1 MPKSPI
7 ADPNEDYPRWYQDVI
22 AKAALAENGPVR
34 GTMVIRPYGY
44 AIWERIQADIDRRIK
59 AAGADNVYFPL
70 FIPESYL
77 QREAEHVEG
86 FSPELAVVTH
96 AGGKDLTEPVVVRP
110 TSETVFGEQMA
121 KWVNSYRDLPLLL
134 NQWANVVRWELRPR
148 LFLRTSEFLWQE
160 GHTVHASDA
169 DAAAYALRIHHDVY
183 RDFLVDTLALPVLLG
198 RKTAEERFA
207 GAINTM
213 TCEGITR
220 DRKALQLATSH
231 ELGQNFARAFDI
243 TYTDEG
249 GEVQTAWTTSWG
261 ASTRLVGG
269 LIMGHGDERGPAP
282 AAADRADPGG
292 DRRRPRR
299 GRGGRQGARAR
310 RRDRRRRRP
319 GQGRRRHPH
328 RLRPPRR
335 RLGAERGAAADR
347 PRPARP
353 RRGPG
358 HPAPPR
364 HRREAPG
371 PPRRRAPA
379 WSPTCSTTI
388 QAAMLGEATDFRDA
402 ATTDV
407 ALDRGGARGRAAR
420 ASAGSSGRSSA
431 PRASAASSTTASA
444 SAASSAPTAPSP
456 TPRTSPTSRRS
467 SPAPTESQGW
477 RAMARS
483 ILRAG

>member
-7 ADPNEDYPRWYQDVI
+7 ADPTEDYPRWYQDVI

-44 AIWERIQADIDRRIK
+44 AIWERIQAEIDQRIK

-86 FSPELAVVTH
+86 FSPELAVVTI
-96 AGGKDLTEPVVVRP
+96 AGGKELTEPVVVRP
-110 TSETVFGEQMA
+110 TSETIFGEQMA

-134 NQWANVVRWELRPR
+134 NQWANVVRWEMRPR

-160 GHTVHASDA
+160 GHTVHSSAA
-169 DAAAYALRIHHDVY
+169 DAAEYALRIHHEVY
-183 RDFLVDTLALPVLLG
+183 RDFLVDVLALPVLLG

-243 TYTDEG
+243 NYTDEG

-269 LIMGHGDERGPAP
+269 LIMGHGDAGGLRLPPRIAPTQVAIVVVRDEDGALEKARELGDAIAATGVRVKVDADVHTGFGRRAVDWELKGVPLRIDLGPRDLAE
-282 AAADRADPGG
+282 G
-292 DRRRPRR
+292 
-299 GRGGRQGARAR
+299 QVTLL
-310 RRDRRRRRP
+310 RRDSGEKSQLPLEGVEDRV
-319 GQGRRRHPH
+319 
-328 RLRPPRR
+328 
-335 RLGAERGAAADR
+335 ADLLDD
-347 PRPARP
+347 
-353 RRGPG
+353 
-358 HPAPPR
+358 
-364 HRREAPG
+364 
-371 PPRRRAPA
+371 
-379 WSPTCSTTI
+379 I
-388 QAAMLGEATDFRDA
+388 QAAMLSEATAFRDES
-402 ATTDV
+402 TTDV
-407 ALDRGGARGRAAR
+407 STIEEALEVGREGVGRIEWARLGPDGERRLLGDGISVRCIQRPDGSVPAAEDEPDLQAIVAR
-420 ASAGSSGRSSA
+420 AY
-431 PRASAASSTTASA
+431 
-444 SAASSAPTAPSP
+444 
-456 TPRTSPTSRRS
+456 
-467 SPAPTESQGW
+467 
-477 RAMARS
+477 
-483 ILRAG
+483 

>member
-1 MPKSPI
+1 MRAMPKSPI

-22 AKAALAENGPVR
+22 AKARLAENGPVR

-77 QREAEHVEG
+77 QREADHVEG

-160 GHTVHASDA
+160 GHTVHASAA

-249 GEVQTAWTTSWG
+249 GVVQTAWTTSWG

-269 LIMGHGDERGPAP
+269 LIMGHGDERGLRLPPRIAP
-282 AAADRADPGG
+282 TQVAIVVVRDEDGAVDAAHELGEKIAAT
-292 DRRRPRR
+292 
-299 GRGGRQGARAR
+299 GARVQVDTDTHTGFGRRATDWELKGVPLR
-310 RRDRRRRRP
+310 IDLGPRDLADGQATVVRRDTGDKLPIPLGDLP
-319 GQGRRRHPH
+319 GRIEP
-328 RLRPPRR
+328 L
-335 RLGAERGAAADR
+335 LNE
-347 PRPARP
+347 
-353 RRGPG
+353 
-358 HPAPPR
+358 
-364 HRREAPG
+364 
-371 PPRRRAPA
+371 
-379 WSPTCSTTI
+379 I
-388 QAAMLGEATDFRDA
+388 QAAMLGEATDFRES

-407 ALDRGGARGRAAR
+407 GSLEEALEVGKEGVGRIEWAKLGAEGERKLLGEGISVRCIQRHDGTVPASEDEPDLQAIVAR
-420 ASAGSSGRSSA
+420 AY
-431 PRASAASSTTASA
+431 
-444 SAASSAPTAPSP
+444 
-456 TPRTSPTSRRS
+456 
-467 SPAPTESQGW
+467 
-477 RAMARS
+477 
-483 ILRAG
+483 

>member
-77 QREAEHVEG
+77 QREADHVEG

-96 AGGKDLTEPVVVRP
+96 AGGKELAEPVVVRP

-121 KWVNSYRDLPLLL
+121 NWVNSYRDLPLLL
-134 NQWANVVRWELRPR
+134 NQWANVVRWEMRPR

-160 GHTVHASDA
+160 GHTVHASA
-169 DAAAYALRIHHDVY
+169 EDAAAYALRIHHDVY

-231 ELGQNFARAFDI
+231 ELGQNFAHAFDI

-249 GEVQTAWTTSWG
+249 GAVQTAWTTSWG

-269 LIMGHGDERGPAP
+269 LIMGHGDERGLRLPPRIAP
-282 AAADRADPGG
+282 TQVAIVVVRDEDGAVDAARELGDAIAANGPRVQVDTDTHTGFGRRATDWELKGVPLRIDLG
-292 DRRRPRR
+292 PRDLAE
-299 GRGGRQGARAR
+299 GQATVL
-310 RRDRRRRRP
+310 RRDTGEKLPVPLGDVP
-319 GQGRRRHPH
+319 GRIEP
-328 RLRPPRR
+328 L
-335 RLGAERGAAADR
+335 LDE
-347 PRPARP
+347 
-353 RRGPG
+353 
-358 HPAPPR
+358 
-364 HRREAPG
+364 
-371 PPRRRAPA
+371 
-379 WSPTCSTTI
+379 I
-388 QAAMLGEATDFRDA
+388 QAAMLGEATDFRES
-402 ATTDV
+402 ATSDV
-407 ALDRGGARGRAAR
+407 ASVDEALEVGREGIGRIEWSRLGPEGERRLLAEGISVRCIQRPDGTVPASEDEPDLQAIVAR
-420 ASAGSSGRSSA
+420 AY
-431 PRASAASSTTASA
+431 
-444 SAASSAPTAPSP
+444 
-456 TPRTSPTSRRS
+456 
-467 SPAPTESQGW
+467 
-477 RAMARS
+477 
-483 ILRAG
+483 

>member
-1 MPKSPI
+1 MAAVPKSPI

-22 AKAALAENGPVR
+22 SRAELAENGPVR
-34 GTMVIRPYGY
+34 GTMVIRPYGF
-44 AIWERIQADIDRRIK
+44 AIWERIQADLDRRIK
-59 AAGADNVYFPL
+59 AAGAQNVYFPL
-70 FIPESYL
+70 LIPESYL

-134 NQWANVVRWELRPR
+134 NQWANVVRWEMRPR

-160 GHTVHASDA
+160 GHTVHATAA
-169 DAAAYALRIHHDVY
+169 DAAAYALQIHLDVY
-183 RDFLVDTLALPVLLG
+183 RDFLVDILALPVLLG

-269 LIMGHGDERGPAP
+269 LIMGHGDERGLSLPPRIAPIQVAVVLVRDEDGALP
-282 AAADRADPGG
+282 AARELG
-292 DRRRPRR
+292 DAIIAA
-299 GRGGRQGARAR
+299 GARVEVDAEVHTGFGR
-310 RRDRRRRRP
+310 RAVNWELKGVPIRIDVGPRDLAAGEVTLIRRDTGEKRQVP
-319 GQGRRRHPH
+319 I
-328 RLRPPRR
+328 
-335 RLGAERGAAADR
+335 AAVPSLIADLL
-347 PRPARP
+347 
-353 RRGPG
+353 
-358 HPAPPR
+358 
-364 HRREAPG
+364 EE
-371 PPRRRAPA
+371 
-379 WSPTCSTTI
+379 I
-388 QAAMLGEATDFRDA
+388 QAAMLADAAAFRDA
-402 ATTDV
+402 ATNDAGDV
-407 ALDRGGARGRAAR
+407 DEALEAGREGVGRIEWAKLGDEGERRLLTEGVSVRCIQRPDGTVPESEDEPDLIAIVAR
-420 ASAGSSGRSSA
+420 AY
-431 PRASAASSTTASA
+431 
-444 SAASSAPTAPSP
+444 
-456 TPRTSPTSRRS
+456 
-467 SPAPTESQGW
+467 
-477 RAMARS
+477 
-483 ILRAG
+483 